1 MRKLFILT
9 LALLAFTSCRN
20 KDLIRPGDTLEIA
33 YEKAMN
39 VYNQEEYA
47 EAARAF
53 ETVVSIGRGTD
64 IGQDAQFYL
73 AESYFKSGNFLV
85 SASEYERYALF
96 FPNSPR
102 RIDAEFK
109 TALSYYHLSPRYK
122 LDQSYTEQAIE
133 RFRLFTSRYPS
144 SERVTEAGDYIAE
157 LRNKLAQKKYSGS
170 EFYMRTRRYL
180 AAITYNE
187 LLIDRYPE
195 TKWAERALVNNI
207 EAYILYADNSVPAR
221 QAERYQKAIDTYET
235 YMQVFP
241 RGENR
246 SRAESLYDRAKVAL
260 DRVSTNNDSTASSE

>member
-1 MRKLFILT
+1 MRNLFILT

-20 KDLIRPGDTLEIA
+20 KDLIRPGDTLEVA

-39 VYNQEEYA
+39 VYEQEQYA

-64 IGQDAQFYL
+64 IGQNAQYYL
-73 AESYFKSGNFLV
+73 AESYFKTGNYLV
-85 SASEYERYALF
+85 AASEYDRYALF

-109 TALSYYHLSPRYK
+109 TALSYYNLSPRYK
-122 LDQSYTEQAIE
+122 LDQSYTNQAIE

-144 SERVTEAGDYIAE
+144 SDRVTEAGEYIAE
-157 LRNKLAQKKYSGS
+157 LRNKLAQKMYSGS

-195 TKWAERALVNNI
+195 TVWAERAMVNNI
-207 EAYILYADNSVPAR
+207 EAYILYADNSVTAR

-235 YMQVFP
+235 YLQVFP

-246 SRAESLYDRAKVAL
+246 SRAERLFDRAQIAL
-260 DRVSTNNDSTASSE
+260 ERVSVNDDSTVSTE